1 MKLEEKTM
9 EELKKICITKK
20 LKGYS
25 RLNKKDLV
33 LFLQNNKGKKI
44 GGMVNENGNGNE
56 NGKGKGNGKVPLIN
70 FIPPPTLPIADIGNN
85 IGNLSE
91 LSIPKIGFGT
101 YIGVDEEKIKNKRSS
116 NNRLGAVYTSV
127 LIALN
132 TGYRILDLAENYN
145 NLEPIKQAIITSGI
159 SRKELF
165 IIMKTNDPSI
175 SNIYRLLT
183 ETFDKDKDKYFDLVL
198 WHHFDPNNIIKWNY
212 FSAIKTEKL
221 SRYIGISNC
230 YQKGLKKL
238 ITYCSQNGMHY
249 PDANEF
255 EINLWNQQKDLVKLC
270 KTYNILPIAYSPL
283 GYKNYPMI
291 LANNNIQNIATKTQ
305 LPIPQILLKFLMD
318 QGILVIPS
326 SEKEDHI
333 LENFN
338 STNIKLNKANVAI
351 LNNKNTV
358 LFATWTAENS
368 KRKNN
373 YL

>member
-44 GGMVNENGNGNE
+44 GGMANENGNE
-56 NGKGKGNGKVPLIN
+56 NGNV
-70 FIPPPTLPIADIGNN
+70 PIADIGNKLP
-85 IGNLSE
+85 ISA
-91 LSIPKIGFGT
+91 IPKIGFGT
-101 YIGVDEEKIKNKRSS
+101 YIGVDEGKNKKRSS

-145 NLEPIKQAIITSGI
+145 NLEPIKQAIIASGI
-159 SRKELF
+159 PRKKLF
-165 IIMKTNDPSI
+165 IIMKTNNPII
-175 SNIYRLLT
+175 SNIDRLLT

-198 WHHFDPNNIIKWNY
+198 WHHFEPKNIRKWNY
-212 FSAIKTEKL
+212 FSAIKTNRL
-221 SRYIGISNC
+221 SHYIGISNC
-230 YQKGLKKL
+230 YQKGLTRL
-238 ITYCSQNGMHY
+238 LTYCSQNRMHY

-255 EINLWNQQKDLVKLC
+255 EIYLWNQQKDLVELC

-291 LANNNIQNIATKTQ
+291 IDNNNIQNIATKKQ
-305 LPIPQILLKFLMD
+305 LPIPQIILKFLMD

-326 SEKEDHI
+326 SENEEHI
-333 LENFN
+333 RENFN
-338 STNIKLNKANVAI
+338 STTINLNKANVNK
-351 LNNKNTV
+351 LNEKNMGF
-358 LFATWTAENS
+358 FATGTAENS
-368 KRKNN
+368 KSKNN
-373 YL
+373 QLPNNN